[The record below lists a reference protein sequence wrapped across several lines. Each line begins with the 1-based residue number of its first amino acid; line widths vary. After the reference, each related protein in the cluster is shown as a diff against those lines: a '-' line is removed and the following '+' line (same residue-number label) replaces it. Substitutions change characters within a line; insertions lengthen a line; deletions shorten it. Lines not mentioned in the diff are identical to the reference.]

1 MPNAGT
7 PASNRAGSTWGAPGA
22 YTDCGP
28 PDRMTA
34 FGRRATISATDAVC
48 GMISE

>member
-7 PASNRAGSTWGAPGA
+7 PPSNSAGSTCGAPGA

-34 FGRRATISATDAVC
+34 LGRRAAISATVAVC